1 MPQPAPASPASR
13 DAQREE
19 MLEQAALILARDGM
33 AGLSLRK
40 LAEACGTST
49 MAVYSLFG
57 GKDGLLDAL
66 YLATMEG
73 LGHALQ
79 AVPPNPDPMIWLG
92 DLGQAYRAYS
102 LAHPALYGIITGASL
117 AHGRVEASS
126 LKVLSGYQTLK
137 RAVERLL
144 AERDTW
150 RRYTPELVADALWV
164 VVHGVV
170 SLELNGHFASPDAAE
185 AVLRHN
191 STAVVGH
198 MLAEMERA

>member
-1 MPQPAPASPASR
+1 MAAPASAASSGR

-19 MLEQAALILARDGM
+19 MLGQAALILARDGM

-73 LGHALQ
+73 LGLALQ
-79 AVPPNPDPMIWLG
+79 AVPQHADPMVWLAE
-92 DLGQAYRAYS
+92 LGLAYRAHS
-102 LAHPALYGIITGASL
+102 LAHPALYGIITGSSL
-117 AHGRVEASS
+117 AHGRVAASN

-144 AERDTW
+144 AERDEHG
-150 RRYTPELVADALWV
+150 RYTADLVADALWTS
-164 VVHGVV
+164 VHGVV
-170 SLELNGHFASPDAAE
+170 SLELNGHFASPEAAE

-191 STAVVGH
+191 SAAVVGH
-198 MLAEMERA
+198 MLAEMARP

>member
-1 MPQPAPASPASR
+1 MPATASSQPSGR

-19 MLEQAALILARDGM
+19 MLEQAAQILARDGM

-79 AVPPNPDPMIWLG
+79 AVPPHPDPMVWLAE
-92 DLGQAYRAYS
+92 LGLAYRAHS
-102 LAHPALYGIITGASL
+102 LAHPALYGIIAGASL
-117 AHGRVEASS
+117 AHGRVEASN
-126 LKVLSGYQTLK
+126 LKVRSGYQTLK

-144 AERDTW
+144 AERDHW
-150 RRYTPELVADALWV
+150 RRYTPDLVADVLWS

-170 SLELNGHFASPDAAE
+170 SLELNGHFATPEAAE

-191 STAVVGH
+191 SAAVVGH
-198 MLAEMERA
+198 MLAEMEKP

>member
-1 MPQPAPASPASR
+1 MAAPAPAASSGR

-19 MLEQAALILARDGM
+19 MLEQAALILDRDGM

-73 LGHALQ
+73 LGLALQ
-79 AVPPNPDPMIWLG
+79 AVPQHADPMVWLAE
-92 DLGQAYRAYS
+92 LGLAYRTHS

-117 AHGRVEASS
+117 AHGRVAASN

-144 AERDTW
+144 AERDT
-150 RRYTPELVADALWV
+150 RGRYTAELVADALWV
-164 VVHGVV
+164 SVHGVV
-170 SLELNGHFASPDAAE
+170 SLELNGHFATPEAAE

-191 STAVVGH
+191 SAAVVGH
-198 MLAEMERA
+198 MLAEMARA